1 MLHEVPVRGGTSCS
15 IYCSAF
21 FQYACSASLLRL
33 FPVLQGRHVRSIFC
47 VILILCTACWALSAG
62 IRLGI
67 FLDEGSSSL
76 PGPGLW
82 PALVGSGLMLCL
94 LSLCCCP
101 PKKTVPSASTATE
114 GTLPFSVRATQLSPL
129 LLCALWICLLP
140 ALGWLPAT
148 VITLYAAAR
157 LAGNSSRSS
166 ALAAILLPALLYLGI
181 VRGLNWP
188 LPDGILFRGLP

>member
-1 MLHEVPVRGGTSCS
+1 M
-15 IYCSAF
+15 
-21 FQYACSASLLRL
+21 
-33 FPVLQGRHVRSIFC
+33 
-47 VILILCTACWALSAG
+47 
-62 IRLGI
+62 
-67 FLDEGSSSL
+67 
-76 PGPGLW
+76 
-82 PALVGSGLMLCL
+82 
-94 LSLCCCP
+94 
-101 PKKTVPSASTATE
+101 
-114 GTLPFSVRATQLSPL
+114 PFSVRATQLSPL

>member
-1 MLHEVPVRGGTSCS
+1 MPVFSLKSSPPARCPGSTAELQDSMHMFS
-15 IYCSAF
+15 SRT
-21 FQYACSASLLRL
+21 SLLL
-33 FPVLQGRHVRSIFC
+33 AASA
-47 VILILCTACWALSAG
+47 ACWALSAG

-157 LAGNSSRSS
+157 LAGNSSAAS
-166 ALAAILLPALLYLGI
+166 AITAILLPALLYLGI

-188 LPDGILFRGLP
+188 LPGGILFRGLP

>member
-1 MLHEVPVRGGTSCS
+1 MPVFSLKSSPPARCPGSTAELQDSMHMFS
-15 IYCSAF
+15 SRT
-21 FQYACSASLLRL
+21 SLLL
-33 FPVLQGRHVRSIFC
+33 AASA
-47 VILILCTACWALSAG
+47 ACWALSAG

-157 LAGNSSRSS
+157 LAGNSSRNS

>member
-1 MLHEVPVRGGTSCS
+1 MPVFSLKSSPPARCPGSTAALQDSMHMFS
-15 IYCSAF
+15 SRT
-21 FQYACSASLLRL
+21 SLLL
-33 FPVLQGRHVRSIFC
+33 AASA
-47 VILILCTACWALSAG
+47 ACWALSAG

-82 PALVGSGLMLCL
+82 PALVGSGLMLCA
-94 LSLCCCP
+94 LSLCCNSTKRPAP
-101 PKKTVPSASTATE
+101 PSCSATE
-114 GTLPFSVRATQLSPL
+114 GNVPFSTHMMPFVPL

-140 ALGWLPAT
+140 ALGWLSAT

-157 LAGNSSRSS
+157 LAGNSSAAS
-166 ALAAILLPALLYLGI
+166 AIAAILLPALLYLGI

-188 LPDGILFRGLP
+188 LPGGILFRGLP